1 MAHKTISP
9 VDLIAKF
16 KYALENKWGYIWGTA
31 GVLWTEAKQKALE
44 KTTDPDRESGRLY
57 GSKWIGNIVTDCSGL
72 FYWAF
77 NKLGSYMYHG
87 SNTMWNKYCADKGEL
102 RKGKRTD
109 GKTLKPGTAVFTY
122 NKAKDIRGHV
132 GLYVG
137 DGTVI
142 EAAGTKQGVI
152 TSKITASKW
161 VEWGELKYV
170 DYGVSVEDTSM
181 SINPYPTLKYG
192 SKGDDVVKLQDM
204 LASCGSSITVDG
216 IFGNG
221 TRSAVVAFQNKHGLV
236 ADGIVGPKTWAAL
249 YEAVSNQNQ
258 ENKPTDDNK
267 VTAIEWNELSLEEK
281 VDVMWAVICKHFG
294 TDDYVEL

>member
-1 MAHKTISP
+1 MAYKTISP
-9 VDLIAKF
+9 VDLIEKF
-16 KYALENKWGYIWGTA
+16 KYALDNKWGYIWGTA

-57 GSKWIGNIVTDCSGL
+57 GSKWIGHTVADCSGL
-72 FYWAF
+72 FSWAF
-77 NKLGSYMYHG
+77 DKLGSYMYHG
-87 SNTMWNKYCADKGEL
+87 SDTMWNKYCVNKGEL

-122 NKAKDIRGHV
+122 NKVKDNRGHV

-137 DGTVI
+137 DGLVI

-152 TSKITASKW
+152 TSKVTASKW

-170 DYGVSVEDTSM
+170 NYGDVKEESSM
-181 SINPYPTLKYG
+181 ETESRPTIKYG
-192 SKGDDVVKLQDM
+192 SKGDDVTALQQM
-204 LASCGSSITVDG
+204 LSFCGSTVSVDG

-221 TRSAVVAFQNKHGLV
+221 TRSAVVAFQNKHGLK

-249 YEAVSNQNQ
+249 DEAVKTGIRDTTVVT
-258 ENKPTDDNK
+258 NKITT
-267 VTAIEWNELSLEEK
+267 VEWSQLSIEEK
-281 VDVMWAVICKHFG
+281 VDVIWTVICKHFG
-294 TDDYVEL
+294 TDGYVEL